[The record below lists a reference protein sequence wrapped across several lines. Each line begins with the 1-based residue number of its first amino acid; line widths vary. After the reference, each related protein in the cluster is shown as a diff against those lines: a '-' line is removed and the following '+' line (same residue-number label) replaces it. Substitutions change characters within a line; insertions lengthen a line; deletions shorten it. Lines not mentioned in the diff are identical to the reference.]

1 MDREAIRNLHLSSF
15 TTMEATASKI
25 RELAPEETTPPVAPP
40 KEPKG
45 DETLVEGPF
54 VLSEALP
61 VVPSKLV
68 RRILRAEYVDMAE
81 LLKDNMEAAG
91 GCVLSGPLHGQSD

>member
-1 MDREAIRNLHLSSF
+1 M
-15 TTMEATASKI
+15 
-25 RELAPEETTPPVAPP
+25 
-40 KEPKG
+40 
-45 DETLVEGPF
+45 EGPF

-91 GCVLSGPLHGQSD
+91 GCVLSGPLYGQSD